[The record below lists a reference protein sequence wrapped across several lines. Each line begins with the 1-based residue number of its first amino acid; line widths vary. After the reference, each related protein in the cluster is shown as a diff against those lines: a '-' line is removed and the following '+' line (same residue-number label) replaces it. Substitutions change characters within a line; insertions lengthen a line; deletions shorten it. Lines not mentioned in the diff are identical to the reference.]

1 MKWWWL
7 QQWYRYLESIP
18 EYQEL
23 CTGTN
28 LCPISILPAIPY
40 SMAFS
45 PDTFGVVFR
54 AGSAQ
59 LDRDPC
65 QKRDPTATATATAIL
80 HAAIFLAVLAVIQ
93 AFGSFRFRS
102 EKVPNL
108 QAKTHFSDH
117 YKLQN
122 MSVPMVHPW
131 GVEPCMYSANLCYYT
146 VHDSSTQSD

>member
-1 MKWWWL
+1 
-7 QQWYRYLESIP
+7 
-18 EYQEL
+18 
-23 CTGTN
+23 
-28 LCPISILPAIPY
+28 
-40 SMAFS
+40 MAFS

-65 QKRDPTATATATAIL
+65 QKRDPTATATATATAIL

-108 QAKTHFSDH
+108 QAESHFSDH

-131 GVEPCMYSANLCYYT
+131 GWSHVCILPICVTIQYMIVALKVIEGLPSMSVSPQT
-146 VHDSSTQSD
+146 VPFSGKP